1 LPESKC
7 RPACKRGINL
17 LLLGPH
23 ESVDLRFHV
32 IGVSHRTA
40 PVRVREQVALIEP
53 DLASRLEPQRAA
65 GRFAA
70 VLSTCNRFEIY
81 WSGGDD
87 LESWFRE
94 LARGHGVELDAALTR
109 LDGEAAVRHLFSV
122 AAGLESQILGETEI
136 LGQVRRAHQAAG
148 AQGQEIDA
156 VFRAAIA
163 AGRRVRRETAL
174 GRHPASVSS
183 AAVDVAIANRAD
195 CSSATAI
202 VLGAGEVADGVI
214 RRLVERGVRRVTLV
228 NRRPDRAAAL
238 AVKWGVAS
246 RPWEAIAATLK
257 DADLL
262 FVTTGAKHT
271 LVRAEDLAAVAAGRE
286 SDLVVLDLAVPR
298 NVEPHARGL
307 PGIRLFDLDDLQGL
321 CCPAA
326 GQPSI
331 AVAEAQRILEEE
343 VRRLEA
349 TMRARGLAPTLA
361 GLHRLGL
368 RLAYEET
375 DRTLARL
382 DSLSDVERQIV
393 REMAE
398 RLVRRVL
405 YPVSLSLRGGLSDEA
420 IAGRR
425 IA

>member
-1 LPESKC
+1 V
-7 RPACKRGINL
+7 
-17 LLLGPH
+17 
-23 ESVDLRFHV
+23 SVELTFYV
-32 IGVSHRTA
+32 IGVSHHTA
-40 PVRVREQVALIEP
+40 STRVREQLALIE
-53 DLASRLEPQRAA
+53 AKVISWLERQPAA
-65 GRFAA
+65 GRSTA

-87 LESWFRE
+87 LEPWFRE
-94 LARGHGVELDAALTR
+94 FACGHGVELDTALNR

-148 AQGQEIDA
+148 THGQGIDA

-183 AAVDVAIANRAD
+183 AAVDVALASRLD
-195 CSSATAI
+195 CISASAV

-214 RRLVERGVRRVTLV
+214 RTLVERGVRRLTLV
-228 NRRPDRAAAL
+228 NRRPERAAAL
-238 AVKWGVAS
+238 AVKWGVGS
-246 RPWEAIAATLK
+246 RPWAEIAATVR

-262 FVTTGAKHT
+262 FVTTGAKHA
-271 LVRAEDLAAVAAGRE
+271 LVRAEDLAAAALGRE
-286 SDLVVLDLAVPR
+286 SDVVVLDLAVPR
-298 NVEPHARGL
+298 NVDPAARGL
-307 PGIRLFDLDDLQGL
+307 PGIRLFDLDDLREL
-321 CCPAA
+321 CCSAA

-331 AVAEAQRILEEE
+331 AVAEAHRILDDEL
-343 VRRLEA
+343 RRLEA
-349 TMRARGLAPTLA
+349 TLRARALAPSLA

-368 RLAYEET
+368 GLAYEEA
-375 DRTLARL
+375 DRALARL
-382 DSLSDVERQIV
+382 ELLSDVERQIV

-405 YPVSLSLRGGLSDEA
+405 YPVSRSLREGLS
-420 IAGRR
+420 IAAGAERR
-425 IA
+425 TA